1 MLKNLTWLSK
11 KLYILGIDWQFDT
24 MHMMLLGCA
33 NKTNKSNRFNNLD
46 HHKWLGQW
54 RLSLPLLS
62 ASGALKVPAV
72 WQKFT
77 LELADLLGPAPLY
90 INMGIPNQLCTWLHC
105 PAKSLEAGVSSVK
118 LQLYYQ
124 RIAAA
129 ALNIEPASLRVCQV
143 QLAENLSFLVF
154 TKRHYDK
161 HIASLI
167 ISLHKVVKGCV
178 VGSIKPQG
186 LTQVA
191 APKGVNDT
199 FAMAWFMAYEASVSR

>member
-77 LELADLLGPAPLY
+77 LELERRLNRKFLVSNSHTKALHTAIISSNPELLG
-90 INMGIPNQLCTWLHC
+90 
-105 PAKSLEAGVSSVK
+105 
-118 LQLYYQ
+118 
-124 RIAAA
+124 
-129 ALNIEPASLRVCQV
+129 
-143 QLAENLSFLVF
+143 
-154 TKRHYDK
+154 
-161 HIASLI
+161 
-167 ISLHKVVKGCV
+167 
-178 VGSIKPQG
+178 
-186 LTQVA
+186 
-191 APKGVNDT
+191 
-199 FAMAWFMAYEASVSR
+199 